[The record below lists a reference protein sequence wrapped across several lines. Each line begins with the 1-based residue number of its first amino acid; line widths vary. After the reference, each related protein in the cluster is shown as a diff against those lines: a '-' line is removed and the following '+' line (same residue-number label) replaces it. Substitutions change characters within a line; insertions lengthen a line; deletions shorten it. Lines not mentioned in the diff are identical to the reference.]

1 MLTSK
6 QKQDYED
13 HGFLLLK
20 GLLGPKFLDRLSSH
34 FEELVLGNVEPAPST
49 VLMKDVMVARG
60 AVEPK
65 SKLHAINKLLN
76 FEDDPILY
84 EYATD
89 SGLLAAVRDL
99 IGNDVYTIVSN
110 VFNKPPEVDGRH
122 PLHQDLRYFRIR
134 PPEGILAS
142 WTAISECTRESG
154 CIAVVPGSHKGE
166 LLDHRMPD
174 WEHVNFAFYGI
185 ERDEKIERVHIEME
199 SGDTLL
205 FHPLLI
211 HGSGRNRTN
220 DFRRSISVHF
230 ASASCTSPPP
240 DWRDNDRVRHIG

>member
-1 MLTSK
+1 
-6 QKQDYED
+6 
-13 HGFLLLK
+13 
-20 GLLGPKFLDRLSSH
+20 
-34 FEELVLGNVEPAPST
+34 
-49 VLMKDVMVARG
+49 MKDVMVARG

-76 FEDDPILY
+76 FEDDPVLY

-185 ERDEKIERVHIEME
+185 ERDEKIERVHVEME